1 MEYLIHYYREFIS
14 VITLVYYRESSDN
27 DLSEE
32 SQQSLNLVTFNN
44 LACVFRPSITP
55 INSPRF
61 FHVDRH
67 PHTFDVDLLSD
78 LSSSCKLAVYEGR
91 QYLCFWNDYIKED
104 EVFYSKMMA
113 LNRLYQDL
121 SECENTI
128 LPPLYK
134 VFSGVES
141 NGILLDVYLMGPF
154 PEGMLQPASPKTP
167 ETLSQL
173 LQLFDE
179 LWSCGYLINFMDWVT
194 INHQPSLYDVSL
206 LHPIASIPVKDR
218 KEYYADC
225 QSQLQSLFPPV
236 TSLPETSITQ
246 FYSIHPLQYPLWV
259 VSDTSIKPLLSSTT
273 ISNQDW
279 CNNYVFDCVPS
290 TCAIPLYQVSN
301 LPILNPLLSN
311 SEDDLYGERDSFH
324 SEWDDLASVE
334 DAEEMKRKDDHR
346 YDTITQNM
354 NTLAIESPKPTLAL
368 QEPSLPSPRKDPS
381 PDVLSQSS
389 NNGKEATPET
399 ESPSESSK
407 SSKSSDDSSV
417 FEFIV
422 DSKRCFG
429 MTAEEA
435 ESLVFLS
442 DSDDSDESNESD
454 ESKQSNES
462 YHSMIPH
469 ISEITGSVTTR
480 IEEAVNEVFKSSM
493 VVTQKKKEEKKT
505 VLPPLSYDV
514 DEEISGSRFEQ
525 DIPQTEEPE
534 LDNELSQYDLRKTP
548 YYGDENEDVKKAIAL
563 SALNDSLDYLQNL
576 LSKRVMANEET
587 GYIHKES
594 NDHHEVEELP
604 EVYPKPDIRSWY
616 DMGASK

>member
-1 MEYLIHYYREFIS
+1 MYIMEYLIHYYREFIP
-14 VITLVYYRESSDN
+14 VITLVYYRESSNN
-27 DLSEE
+27 DLSDE

-113 LNRLYQDL
+113 LNRLYQGL

-154 PEGMLQPASPKTP
+154 PEGMLQPASSKTP

-206 LHPIASIPVKDR
+206 LHPIANIPVKDR

-225 QSQLQSLFPPV
+225 QAQLQSLFPPV

-259 VSDTSIKPLLSSTT
+259 VSDTSIKSLLSSTT

-290 TCAIPLYQVSN
+290 TCAMPLYQVLN
-301 LPILNPLLSN
+301 LPIFNPLLSN
-311 SEDDLYGERDSFH
+311 SEDDLYDERDSFH

-334 DAEEMKRKDDHR
+334 DAEEMKRKDDYR
-346 YDTITQNM
+346 YDTITRNM
-354 NTLAIESPKPTLAL
+354 NTLAIESPIPTLAS
-368 QEPSLPSPRKDPS
+368 QEPNLPSPRKDPS
-381 PDVLSQSS
+381 PVVLSQPS
-389 NNGKEATPET
+389 NNRKEATPEA
-399 ESPSESSK
+399 ESS
-407 SSKSSDDSSV
+407 SELSDSSDDSSV
-417 FEFIV
+417 FDFIV

-435 ESLVFLS
+435 EGLVFLS
-442 DSDDSDESNESD
+442 DSDESDSDESNES
-454 ESKQSNES
+454 NES
-462 YHSMIPH
+462 YHSVLSH
-469 ISEITGSVTTR
+469 ISEISGGVTTK

-505 VLPPLSYDV
+505 VLSPLSYNE
-514 DEEISGSRFEQ
+514 DEEMGGSRFEQ
-525 DIPQTEEPE
+525 DIPQVEEPE
-534 LDNELSQYDLRKTP
+534 LDSELSQYDLRKIP
-548 YYGDENEDVKKAIAL
+548 YYGDENEDVKKIIAL
-563 SALNDSLDYLQNL
+563 SALNDSLDFLQNL
-576 LSKRVMANEET
+576 LSKRVMANEEK
-587 GYIHKES
+587 GYIHKDN

-604 EVYPKPDIRSWY
+604 EVYPEPGIRNWY